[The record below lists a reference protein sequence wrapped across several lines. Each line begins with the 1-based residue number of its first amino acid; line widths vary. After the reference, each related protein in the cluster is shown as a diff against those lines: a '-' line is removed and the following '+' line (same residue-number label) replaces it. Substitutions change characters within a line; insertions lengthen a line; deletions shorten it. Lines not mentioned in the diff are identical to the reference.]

1 MTILVIDG
9 QGGKLGKRL
18 VESIKKSFPQVE
30 VMAVGTNSAASESMM
45 RAGADRVAT
54 GENPV
59 IVASRTA
66 QIIVGPMGIA
76 LADALMGRDLSGNGQ
91 CRCCQRGL
99 PGADPHESLRH
110 LCGRRQPEI
119 FCHHG

>member
-1 MTILVIDG
+1 M
-9 QGGKLGKRL
+9 
-18 VESIKKSFPQVE
+18 ESIKKSFPQVE
-30 VMAVGTNSAASESMM
+30 VMTVGTNSAASESMM
-45 RAGADRVAT
+45 RAGAEQVAT

-76 LADALMGRDLSGNGQ
+76 LADALMGEMSPAMANAV
-91 CRCCQRGL
+91 GL